1 MNHLVTQFR
10 LIGKKK
16 TRTRSES
23 SVAVAER
30 MRTSTTSSW
39 TYTSLLAR
47 YPLVVL
53 TLQTAVVQIASRLT
67 VGLIDGS
74 TLSLLETVVTLM
86 VGCVYINPMLMIFFG
101 FIQTD
106 RLSPF
111 SKVLI
116 DQLVFSPM
124 FTFGLILFGDVLRC
138 ILEGGCKVESILTK
152 IAPKVIQSTVSVIP
166 IAWLFWIPQRAFSQ
180 KFVPPLYQLPFN
192 QFSSFWWTVIF
203 QWMMRK
209 R

>member
-1 MNHLVTQFR
+1 MAHVYSNAELRR
-10 LIGKKK
+10 LGKRRVEEKDKK
-16 TRTRSES
+16 ES
-23 SVAVAER
+23 LS
-30 MRTSTTSSW
+30 TSWS
-39 TYTSLLAR
+39 YTSLLGR

-53 TLQTAVVQIASRLT
+53 TLQTAVVQVASRLT

-74 TLSLLETVVTLM
+74 TRLSLIDLLVTLM

-106 RLSPF
+106 RLSPLF
-111 SKVLI
+111 KVLL
-116 DQLVFSPM
+116 DQVIFSPC
-124 FTFGLILFGDVLRC
+124 FTFGLILFGDLLRC

-152 IAPKVIQSTVSVIP
+152 IAPKVMQSTAGVIP
-166 IAWLFWIPQRAFSQ
+166 IAWLFWVPQRAFSQ
-180 KFVPPLYQLPFN
+180 RFVPPIYQLPFN
-192 QFSSFWWTVIF
+192 QFSSFWWTVLF